1 MSQPPHSASNK
12 ASAQPRFDRAFI
24 EEHRLLDRYLEGKL
38 PFKGAREFEQ
48 WCADHPEYLEE
59 IHLAGRTRASLELL
73 EAAGRPQ
80 DLSEPGT
87 PWWRTPWVSIGLGV
101 TALVCAIGFFALL
114 GMNALMDGKLATAR
128 AQLAR
133 GTMMPP
139 LSEQELR
146 IAPDHVPGLD
156 QASIMVRR
164 ENPVLYAL
172 RIDMSYAPQRRFRV
186 SVDKRDQGRAL
197 VINNLSK
204 DSNGDLRVSFNTSA
218 LAGGRYDIRIEALPL
233 LGAPIADGWFTM
245 TVR

>member
-1 MSQPPHSASNK
+1 MSQQPNTASDK
-12 ASAQPRFDRAFI
+12 TAAPPRFDRAFI
-24 EEHRLLDRYLEGKL
+24 EEHRLLDRYLEGRL
-38 PFKGAREFEQ
+38 PFKGAREFEH

-59 IHLAGRTRASLELL
+59 IRLAGRTRASLELL

-87 PWWRTPWVSIGLGV
+87 PWWRTPWFLAGLGA
-101 TALVCAIGFFALL
+101 TALVCAVGFFALL
-114 GMNALMDGKLATAR
+114 GMNTLMQGKLSTAR

-139 LSEQELR
+139 LSVQELR
-146 IAPDHVPGLD
+146 IAPDRVPGVD
-156 QASIMVRR
+156 QARIMVRR
-164 ENPVLYAL
+164 EIPALYAL
-172 RIDMSYAPQRRFRV
+172 RIDMSSVRERRFRV
-186 SVDKRDQGRAL
+186 SVDKRDQGRVL
-197 VINNLSK
+197 VINNLAK

-233 LGAPIADGWFTM
+233 LGAPIADGWIVM